1 MVKYDIIKNGMDDY
15 TLKYKDK
22 VINFHS
28 KVGIVKELQTIN
40 KKARLL
46 MVKDLAEQG
55 MTINDLVKETKQ
67 GEKTI
72 YDNSTRNF
80 VEEGYIKDLQSQIFL
95 KAIEEMLGIS
105 LEQLLVELEVKTQE
119 ESEKLSVELGK
130 CLIPYS
136 EQAK

>member
-1 MVKYDIIKNGMDDY
+1 MVKYEIIKNGMDNY

-22 VINFHS
+22 EINFHS
-28 KVGIVKELQTIN
+28 KVGIVRDLQSIN

-55 MTINDLVKETKQ
+55 MTIQDLVKETKQ
-67 GEKTI
+67 GDKTI
-72 YDNSTRNF
+72 YDNSTRNYI
-80 VEEGYIKDLQSQIFL
+80 EEGYIQDLQGKEFL

-105 LEQLLVELEVKTQE
+105 LEELLVELEISTVE
-119 ESEKLSVELGK
+119 ESQKLSIELGK
-130 CLIPYS
+130 CLIPSS